1 MIGKMYEIVLDRLLV
16 NIPRRSNR
24 CPVVIIDDTT
34 QHFSLLNSTT
44 PDRLSTWQR
53 YPLPYSLMRTSCIV
67 ITFNILMQYATKMC
81 FVQDQDVIKTLFSNR
96 PYPSFRKRVGIRCLM
111 WGVNDM

>member
-1 MIGKMYEIVLDRLLV
+1 MIGKMYEIVLDRFLV
-16 NIPRRSNR
+16 NIPGRSNR
-24 CPVVIIDDTT
+24 CPAVIIDDAT
-34 QHFSLLNSTT
+34 QHLSLLNSTT

-53 YPLPYSLMRTSCIV
+53 YPLPYSLMRTSYIV

-96 PYPSFRKRVGIRCLM
+96 PYPSLRERVGIRCLI
-111 WGVNDM
+111 WGVNDI